1 MDHTAEPRLLFF
13 WFKTA
18 GKMNIA
24 GQQDLK
30 LPWPKEPHD
39 WLSDGQKFERNK
51 VKEKHNQDIGQ
62 GKTSA
67 GYAKNS
73 LTLVNAVAMGTGVM
87 IGAGIFAL
95 TGQIAELAGPL
106 FPLSFVVGAIVSAFS
121 AYTYIKMSN
130 AYGPTTVAAGAALL
144 MALSMVISESL
155 VARTFG
161 TYALRAFGGDP
172 KSVLVPVLGV
182 GLIAFAYLVNVAG
195 SRSVGLLSIVMAVLK
210 VGGIALFGAAGLWA
224 SGITFEATSGDAGAT
239 GFLAS
244 VALSILAFKG
254 FTTITN
260 SGAEITEPH
269 RNVGRAIVLSI
280 AICVVVYLL
289 VAFAVGS
296 SLPLDR
302 IVAAKDYALAE
313 AAQPALGQAGFYL
326 TVALALV
333 ATASGLIASVFAV
346 SRMLAM
352 LTDMK
357 MIPHSHLG
365 MPGTIKDHTLVY
377 TVVIAGFLT
386 VFFDLSRIAS
396 LGAFFYLVIDIIIH
410 VGVFRNLRH
419 DIGARGW
426 GLMTAIVLDA
436 VVLFAFATMKWQ
448 SDPLIVILGLIGM
461 ALVFLFERVFLA
473 RNPVDEGNHDQN

>member
-1 MDHTAEPRLLFF
+1 MKRIVYKEIL
-13 WFKTA
+13 
-18 GKMNIA
+18 
-24 GQQDLK
+24 DLAQAYK
-30 LPWPKEPHD
+30 
-39 WLSDGQKFERNK
+39 
-51 VKEKHNQDIGQ
+51 
-62 GKTSA
+62 
-67 GYAKNS
+67 KNS
-73 LTLVNAVAMGTGVM
+73 ISLPGAVAMGTGVM

-106 FPLSFVVGAIVSAFS
+106 FPLSFIVGAIVTTFS

-130 AYGPTTVAAGAALL
+130 AYPSAGGVGMILKKAYGPTTVAAGAALL
-144 MALSMVISESL
+144 MALSMVIAESL

-161 TYALRAFGGDP
+161 TYTLRAFGGDP
-172 KSVLVPVLGV
+172 DSILVPVLGV
-182 GLIAFAYLVNVAG
+182 GLIVFAYLVNVSG
-195 SRSVGLLSIVMAVLK
+195 NRSVGLLSILMAALK

-224 SGITFEATSGDAGAT
+224 SGTTLEVTGGDAGAT
-239 GFLAS
+239 GFVAS

-260 SGAEITEPH
+260 SGAEVTDPH

-280 AICVVVYLL
+280 AFCVVVYLL

-313 AAQPALGQAGFYL
+313 AAEPALGPTGFYL

-333 ATASGLIASVFAV
+333 ATASGLIASIFAV

-352 LTDMK
+352 LTEMK
-357 MIPHSHLG
+357 MIPHSHFG

-377 TVVIAGFLT
+377 TVVIAGILT
-386 VFFDLSRIAS
+386 IFFDLSRIAS
-396 LGAFFYLVIDIIIH
+396 LGAFFYLVMDIIIH
-410 VGVFRNLRH
+410 WGVYRHLRH

-426 GLMTAIVLDA
+426 VLLTAITLDA
-436 VVLFAFATMKWQ
+436 VVLSAFAAIKWQ
-448 SDPLIVILGLIGM
+448 FDPLIVVLAFFGM
-461 ALVFLFERVFLA
+461 AAVFLFEGVFLA
-473 RNPVDEGNHDQN
+473 RNPVSEGDHDRY